1 MKKCFT
7 PLWILLCA
15 GLLTIL
21 VRPGLAEDWPGF
33 RGPNRDGFCRETGLL
48 KEWPKDGPPLAWKT
62 TGLGEGFS
70 TVAVV
75 GNVIYTQGH
84 KDDKQWVLALDAGK
98 EGKLIW
104 RADFGPV
111 RNKGAGHPG
120 SRATPTIYGDRLYTT
135 GIAGELVCMDRKD
148 GRIIWQKDFVND
160 FGGKIP
166 QWGYAESPL
175 IDGPWVICTPGG
187 EKNTI
192 VALDKTNGEKI
203 WGAAVGDAAGYA
215 SVMKA
220 TIDGVDQYVNL
231 TAKGVISVRAKDGK
245 FLWRYDAPASK
256 VSNISNCIV
265 SGNSVFAASA
275 YNTGGG
281 RVDVERA
288 GDEFKAKAVF
298 FSKNMQNHHGGMIL
312 RDGMIY
318 GCNSPKGKPNEL
330 TCLDFNTGEV
340 KWADKT
346 AGKCSVLCA
355 DGMLYCRDENGP
367 ISLVEAAP
375 EGFKL
380 IGRFVQPER
389 SELNSWPYLVV
400 ANGML
405 YVRDQDLLLCY
416 DVREKK

>member
-1 MKKCFT
+1 
-7 PLWILLCA
+7 
-15 GLLTIL
+15 
-21 VRPGLAEDWPGF
+21 
-33 RGPNRDGFCRETGLL
+33 
-48 KEWPKDGPPLAWKT
+48 
-62 TGLGEGFS
+62 
-70 TVAVV
+70 
-75 GNVIYTQGH
+75 
-84 KDDKQWVLALDAGK
+84 
-98 EGKLIW
+98 
-104 RADFGPV
+104 
-111 RNKGAGHPG
+111 
-120 SRATPTIYGDRLYTT
+120 
-135 GIAGELVCMDRKD
+135 MDRKD

-330 TCLDFNTGEV
+330 TCLDFKTGEV